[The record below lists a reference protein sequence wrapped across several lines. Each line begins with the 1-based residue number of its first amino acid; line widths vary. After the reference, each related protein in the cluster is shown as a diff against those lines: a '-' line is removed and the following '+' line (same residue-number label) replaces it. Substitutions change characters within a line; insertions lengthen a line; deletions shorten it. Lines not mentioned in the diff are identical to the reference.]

1 MVPIFVIST
10 TIFLSLSLLRTYL
23 SHSKFLA
30 ESEAHIALL
39 ETQLA
44 QLRLEQKKMRIRE
57 KRERE
62 RMLPLVV
69 ERVLQR
75 VGVVGEDEVEKE
87 EEQPRLL

>member
-1 MVPIFVIST
+1 
-10 TIFLSLSLLRTYL
+10 
-23 SHSKFLA
+23 
-30 ESEAHIALL
+30 
-39 ETQLA
+39 
-44 QLRLEQKKMRIRE
+44 MRIRE